1 MFYSQGMPEKPT
13 INSPSLLAGLA
24 DPFTLPYRPVLDN
37 TLSYYH
43 SHYTTAYSVLMASLN
58 TPTLFPSSV

>member
-1 MFYSQGMPEKPT
+1 M
-13 INSPSLLAGLA
+13 NSPSLLAGLA
-24 DPFTLPYRPVLDN
+24 DPFTLPYRPVLGN
-37 TLSYYH
+37 TLSYSH